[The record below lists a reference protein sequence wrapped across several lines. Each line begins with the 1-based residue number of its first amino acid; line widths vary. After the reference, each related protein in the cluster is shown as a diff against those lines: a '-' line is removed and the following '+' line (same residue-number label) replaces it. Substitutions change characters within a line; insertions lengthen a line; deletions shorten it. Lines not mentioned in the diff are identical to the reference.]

1 MLKGKWHYL
10 CKDWKLLLNNTHRY
24 SNDLNLAIEGDI
36 FPVNPL
42 EPRFLQLN
50 LKGSIRLVMYI
61 IRYLDD
67 LLIGFNRHSQG
78 DDYRGLITIVFA
90 IQAIPRRSWQT
101 WISLPDFSYPIA
113 HFNFHDG
120 IN

>member
-1 MLKGKWHYL
+1 MANAII
-10 CKDWKLLLNNTHRY
+10 CVNWKLLLNNTHRY

-67 LLIGFNRHSQG
+67 LLIGFNGHSQG

-113 HFNFHDG
+113 HFNVHDG